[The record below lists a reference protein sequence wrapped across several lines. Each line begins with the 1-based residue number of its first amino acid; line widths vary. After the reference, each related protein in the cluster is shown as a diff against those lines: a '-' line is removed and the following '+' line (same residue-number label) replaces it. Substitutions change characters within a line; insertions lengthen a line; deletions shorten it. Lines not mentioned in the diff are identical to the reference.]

1 MKRLL
6 IAATLGWALAGLA
19 KPPAGPP
26 VSVTVTSEHL
36 VEASPLR
43 KMATGVTG
51 QVEFTADGRQLV
63 FVDPDGL
70 KVLPLA
76 GGKARTLASRA
87 VSFRLTPDSRAVVV
101 RGEPFTR
108 LALEGKAAPVTLA
121 PGQTAHTISGQALSS
136 TWFSFV
142 NEAGQLLRAGLDG
155 SVAVPF
161 ELPPPKDHCC
171 HAGAGDPKGFSANG
185 EWLLYQYGA
194 SFEVVRADGSRRTP
208 LDLSDAQLAG
218 DLVVGTARDSQGASL
233 VVIELATGKRTR
245 ITNTRLFAQAR
256 VVGDSVLQVDAQGR
270 LIRADLKK
278 ASSAVVFDASPS
290 GAVSPWLASD
300 GKTAV
305 MCVKRRGG
313 NDVERV
319 ELATGQHQRLAQL
332 AGSDSCV
339 AEKVNEKTIVVY
351 AWAMNEQSAEAVLL
365 AIDLE
370 TNAVRPLG
378 AKLKSIGNL
387 VVAPGVAAVNAGPEL
402 FVATF

>member
-6 IAATLGWALAGLA
+6 VAATLGWALVVLA

-36 VEASPLR
+36 VEASPL
-43 KMATGVTG
+43 KKVATGVTG
-51 QVEFTADGRQLV
+51 QVEITADGRQLV

-142 NEAGQLLRAGLDG
+142 NEAGQLLSAGLDG
-155 SVAVPF
+155 SAALPF

-194 SFEVVRADGSRRTP
+194 SYEVVRADGSRRTP

-300 GKTAV
+300 VHQTPRRQRRRARRAGDGPTPTPRAARRQRLV
-305 MCVKRRGG
+305 RRREGQREDHRGLRVGHERAERRGSAAG
-313 NDVERV
+313 HRPRDQRG
-319 ELATGQHQRLAQL
+319 ATAGGEAQVHRQSGRRARGGRGQ
-332 AGSDSCV
+332 C
-339 AEKVNEKTIVVY
+339 
-351 AWAMNEQSAEAVLL
+351 
-365 AIDLE
+365 
-370 TNAVRPLG
+370 G
-378 AKLKSIGNL
+378 A
-387 VVAPGVAAVNAGPEL
+387 
-402 FVATF
+402 